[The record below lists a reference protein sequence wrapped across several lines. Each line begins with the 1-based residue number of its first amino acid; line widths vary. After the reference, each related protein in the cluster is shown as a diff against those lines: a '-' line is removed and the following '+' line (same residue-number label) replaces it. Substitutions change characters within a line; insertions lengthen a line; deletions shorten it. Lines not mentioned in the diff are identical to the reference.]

1 VDSSDI
7 VTVLR
12 LVTSIGILACASVL
26 DWRTRRVGNAYW
38 VALSVIG
45 MVLIPVQISIDERPW
60 EYALILVPILAI
72 LSDVY
77 LDSGNEGKLAG
88 IMPLA
93 KYAIAIGSL
102 VVLGYLWLDNPYFPH
117 LFMVPVLM
125 LLIVIMYVLDLIRGG
140 ADAKAL
146 LALSIVFPTYPVI
159 SSLPLIGPETTD
171 VGLVMP
177 FTFAVLVTAAIIVA
191 ILPVG
196 FAVRNLA
203 AREFKLPYGFLGY
216 KMDIATLKGKHV
228 WLMENVEDGKLV
240 MHTRPRRNEDLDKEL
255 ELLKTIG
262 TSRVWITPKV
272 PFIIPITASLVF
284 TALVGNLLFL
294 ILNVTSGN
302 L

>member
-12 LVTSIGILACASVL
+12 LVVSIGILAFASVL
-26 DWRTRRVGNAYW
+26 DWRTRRVGNWYW
-38 VALSVIG
+38 IYLSVVG
-45 MVLIPVQISIDERPW
+45 MLLIPVQISIDERPW
-60 EYALILVPILAI
+60 EYVLVLVPILAI

-77 LDSGNEGKLAG
+77 LDSGNEGRLSG
-88 IMPLA
+88 VIPLV
-93 KYAIAIGSL
+93 KYAIAVTSL
-102 VVLGYLWLDNPYFPH
+102 IILGYLWLDNSYFPH

-125 LLIVIMYVLDLIRGG
+125 LFIVIMYLLDLIRGG

-159 SSLPLIGPETTD
+159 GSLPLINPETT
-171 VGLVMP
+171 GIELVMP

-191 ILPVG
+191 LLPVG

-203 AREFKLPYGFLGY
+203 AREFKLPYGLLGY
-216 KMDIATLKGKHV
+216 KMEVATLKGKHV
-228 WLMENVEDGKLV
+228 WLMENIEDGKLV
-240 MHTRPRRNEDLDKEL
+240 MHTRPRRNEDLEKEL
-255 ELLKTIG
+255 ELLKTTGI
-262 TSRVWITPKV
+262 SRVWVTPKV

-284 TALVGNLLFL
+284 TAIVGNLLFL